1 MTLFS
6 PVSFFHASHFH
17 EKEAALKQPKY
28 MRAIALMFFL
38 LFFLTSNLVHADH
51 LIEQAT
57 QVEQSECYICHQG
70 LDTPPK
76 LPQVQAPFINS
87 YYLASCEES
96 TVQFKRS
103 SFVQPQLRAPPV
115 IL

>member
-6 PVSFFHASHFH
+6 QLRFFQVNR
-17 EKEAALKQPKY
+17 KALKKPTA
-28 MRAIALMFFL
+28 MNAIALMAFV

-57 QVEQSECYICHQG
+57 QIEQSECYICHQG

-76 LPQVQAPFINS
+76 LPQVLAPYVAS
-87 YYLASCEES
+87 YHLVNYEVTTA
-96 TVQFKRS
+96 QFKS
-103 SFVQPQLRAPPV
+103 NSFVQPQLRAPPV
-115 IL
+115 FQ